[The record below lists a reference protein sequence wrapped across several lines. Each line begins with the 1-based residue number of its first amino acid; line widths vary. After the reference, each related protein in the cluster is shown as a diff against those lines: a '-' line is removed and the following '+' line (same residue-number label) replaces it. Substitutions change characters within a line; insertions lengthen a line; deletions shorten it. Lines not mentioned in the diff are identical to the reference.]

1 MLARLILIALVPS
14 VAALA
19 AGVAVPWNSLQTK
32 LPVAPT
38 SAPKLTFY
46 RDTNG
51 WCPFCERVWIALD
64 KKGIAYDE
72 ACRPL
77 HTCLHLRTQ
86 PYKAF
91 EAT

>member
-1 MLARLILIALVPS
+1 MIVRLALAALVPIA
-14 VAALA
+14 AALSTGA
-19 AGVAVPWNSLQTK
+19 AVPWSSLQAK

-64 KKGIAYDE
+64 KKGVEYDE
-72 ACRPL
+72 VCGTR
-77 HTCLHLRTQ
+77 H
-86 PYKAF
+86 AF
-91 EAT
+91 A